1 MMGVRTVYTVTH
13 VPTYL
18 FLIEEF
24 NYPVLDQVNSTI
36 HSYSRCKNKYGT
48 SKKKKQLFKFIV
60 FRFRYFDFLH
70 GDDPA
75 IVLGAPLLARP
86 LPNVPEPSRSLGIL
100 LRHAHSTQGLAHTWV
115 SRASKAA
122 GKRGRE
128 NKDDVSM
135 G

>member
-1 MMGVRTVYTVTH
+1 VQK
-13 VPTYL
+13 
-18 FLIEEF
+18 
-24 NYPVLDQVNSTI
+24 PVLV
-36 HSYSRCKNKYGT
+36 
-48 SKKKKQLFKFIV
+48 SKKSDYLNIV
-60 FRFRYFDFLH
+60 ICFRYFDFLH

-75 IVLGAPLLARP
+75 IVLGAPLLARS
-86 LPNVPEPSRSLGIL
+86 LANVPEPARSLGIL
-100 LRHAHSTQGLAHTWV
+100 LRQAHSTQGLAHTWV

>member
-1 MMGVRTVYTVTH
+1 MV
-13 VPTYL
+13 
-18 FLIEEF
+18 
-24 NYPVLDQVNSTI
+24 
-36 HSYSRCKNKYGT
+36 
-48 SKKKKQLFKFIV
+48 
-60 FRFRYFDFLH
+60 RFRYFDFLH

-86 LPNVPEPSRSLGIL
+86 LANVPEPARSLGIL
-100 LRHAHSTQGLAHTWV
+100 LRRAHAKGLAHTWV

-128 NKDDVSM
+128 NKDDVSI